1 MYFKCFHMELDSY
14 TDLFFF
20 FSFPTLSRNS
30 DKYSGGA
37 LWGSL
42 ERFNQIFVE
51 KFVPVVEEAEV
62 VGSI

>member
-1 MYFKCFHMELDSY
+1 M
-14 TDLFFF
+14 
-20 FSFPTLSRNS
+20 
-30 DKYSGGA
+30 
-37 LWGSL
+37 WGSL